1 MLPDMVNASKH
12 QIQCVFCF
20 KLQFQFNINLGL
32 INCNLHFNAGH
43 FFCEHGC
50 FLAPFYFLVC
60 YSACFII
67 VEASSV
73 LDFESF
79 IYIIS
84 NALKVALFRVL
95 RLLVSILL
103 ITLPSLLGQVL
114 RTGMM
119 HVIFDIEVIIDNRQC
134 CWFHT
139 VSIQ

>member
-1 MLPDMVNASKH
+1 MQAT
-12 QIQCVFCF
+12 
-20 KLQFQFNINLGL
+20 
-32 INCNLHFNAGH
+32 

-60 YSACFII
+60 YGACFII

-73 LDFESF
+73 LDFGSY

-103 ITLPSLLGQVL
+103 ITLLSHLGQVL